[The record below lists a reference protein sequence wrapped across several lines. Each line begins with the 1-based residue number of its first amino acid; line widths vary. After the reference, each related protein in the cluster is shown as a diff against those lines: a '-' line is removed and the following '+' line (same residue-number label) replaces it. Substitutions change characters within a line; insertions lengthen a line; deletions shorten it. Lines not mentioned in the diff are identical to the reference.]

1 MDSRD
6 VVVSLTELTPETKK
20 DALATLLEASP
31 EELED
36 FASFVARLLSIDTG
50 RTVGVWAVGAL
61 VALWREEVEIKI
73 ARGASASELAWPVIS
88 IIRERCLPILFE
100 LRTTWFGWN
109 EWDDC
114 LIIAPL
120 AAVRHDKW
128 FNAATNVL
136 FTMTTRNNPAAE
148 EAQRMLRSWFAE
160 GPARPTATAETAR

>member
-6 VVVSLTELTPETKK
+6 VVVALTELTPDTKQ
-20 DALATLLEASP
+20 DAVATLMGATE

-61 VALWREEVEIKI
+61 VALWREAVEIEV
-73 ARGASASELAWPVIS
+73 ARGTAATELSWPVIE

-120 AAVRHDKW
+120 AALHRDKW
-128 FNAATNVL
+128 YNAATNVL
-136 FTMTTRNNPAAE
+136 FTMTTRSTPAAD
-148 EAQRMLRSWFAE
+148 EAQRMLRTWFAE
-160 GPARPTATAETAR
+160 GPASQATLETAR